1 MSGNH
6 NLWRFWSKLG
16 SCGVPL
22 CTHNPTINITFFLWN
37 CNSRILLRIPI
48 LRTSPIVAE
57 ECASTTCASGIILS
71 ILLSSVTFY
80 ITCSSTFILKWAPN
94 VNMDLCD
101 LQIFWRVAHK
111 NGQPGGNKQW
121 RAITHL
127 IKWFPEHVDL
137 RRTSTS
143 ATHPLQVI
151 IIFFIVTIYIHLNPF
166 RPRVA
171 NWCMDT
177 RKSDFE
183 QVSPWRHHVLH
194 QVITNFRFIGTP

>member
-1 MSGNH
+1 MMNITNKNSVNWCITCCKRVIFLHARPYWDECVCRCCCKGKLVQMSGNH

-71 ILLSSVTFY
+71 IVLSSVTFY

-111 NGQPGGNKQW
+111 NGQPGS
-121 RAITHL
+121 
-127 IKWFPEHVDL
+127 E
-137 RRTSTS
+137 
-143 ATHPLQVI
+143 ATNNGVQ
-151 IIFFIVTIYIHLNPF
+151 
-166 RPRVA
+166 
-171 NWCMDT
+171 
-177 RKSDFE
+177 
-183 QVSPWRHHVLH
+183 
-194 QVITNFRFIGTP
+194 